1 MVSQSEALI
10 SSGLTS
16 FIVSASHGSA
26 HYLAGGPKTLT
37 DPVVMIA
44 GTTVFATTFVLSYTG
59 MRGYLPF

>member
-16 FIVSASHGSA
+16 GIVAASHGSA
-26 HYLAGGPKTLT
+26 HYLAGGPETLT
-37 DPVVMIA
+37 DPVVMVA

-59 MRGYLPF
+59 MRGLLPF